1 MDTKRTALII
11 ALIALSVASN
21 YALASVYN
29 VKFMDVIV
37 FIAGF
42 SFGPLVGVLVAGG
55 SWAIYGT
62 INPLGF
68 SLPIL
73 VACMGSEMLFGVAGA
88 MVKKSVRIGAFGR
101 SRSDFLDSALLFGT
115 VGMLLT
121 LTYDVVTN
129 VVWGFV
135 FGPNALVAV
144 LLGFVPMGIV
154 HMVSNAFFFG
164 TCGLPAA
171 KAVEKMYGSKGAG
184 SG

>member
-1 MDTKRTALII
+1 METKKTALII
-11 ALIALSVASN
+11 ALVALSVASN

-42 SFGPLVGVLVAGG
+42 AFGPLVGVLVAGG

-73 VACMGSEMLFGVAGA
+73 TACMGSEMLFGLAGA
-88 MVKKSVRIGAFGR
+88 VIKKSMKLGEL
-101 SRSDFLDSALLFGT
+101 SRSESAFLDSALLFGA

-121 LTYDVVTN
+121 LAYDVVTN

-135 FGPNALVAV
+135 FGPNVLVAV

-154 HMVSNAFFFG
+154 HMVSNAFFFS

-171 KAVEKMYGSKGAG
+171 KAVEKMCGNKGAG
-184 SG
+184 LT